1 MATPKAINTERAH
14 REAILAE
21 LERRGGS
28 RSSVAPALI
37 NELRIFYGGRGIW
50 YDAQRTRTIEPPGI
64 TMGLLHTGRHYA
76 DALEADGLLYYY
88 PVTKDHGKDRTEVAA
103 TKNAGALALPVFVV
117 VNVGERR
124 DVQVGWVTDSDDV
137 QGCFLVEFGEVAPPA
152 LPAPEDDDALGAFE
166 LFSHRKRRT
175 VTTTERVGQQGFA
188 FRVLKRYGA
197 ECAACGLAATG
208 LIDAAHV
215 VPDADRGTQDPR
227 NGLPFCPTH
236 HRAYDRH
243 LFAVDPTDRSIHTAD
258 GVTAADLR
266 ITRAS
271 IAHLKRQPHTDA
283 LEWNWRSFQEA

>member
-1 MATPKAINTERAH
+1 MATPNAIDAERAH
-14 REAILAE
+14 REAVLAE
-21 LERRGGS
+21 LEQRSGS
-28 RSSVAPALI
+28 RSAVAPALI

-64 TMGLLHTGRHYA
+64 TVGLLHTGRHYA

-88 PVTKDHGKDRTEVAA
+88 PVTKDPGKDHAEVEA
-103 TKNAGALALPVFVV
+103 TKNAGELALPVFVV
-117 VNVGERR
+117 IDTGALR
-124 DVQVGWVTDSDDV
+124 DVCVGWVTDSDDV
-137 QGCFLVEFGEVAPPA
+137 QGCFLVQFGETTPPA
-152 LPAPEDDDALGAFE
+152 LPNPDDDDALGAFE
-166 LFSHRKRRT
+166 LFIDRKRRK

-197 ECAACGLAATG
+197 ECAACGLKATG

-243 LFAVDPTDRSIHTAD
+243 LFAVNPTDLSILTAA
-258 GVTAADLR
+258 GVTATDLR
-266 ITRAS
+266 ITRPS
-271 IAHLKRQPHTDA
+271 ITHLQRQPHIDA
-283 LEWNWRSFQEA
+283 LEWNWRLFQVE